1 MNVALLEELLGLLKT
16 VNETIGVPQGE
27 SLEDKNVLQGN
38 NPSDPNKRVTPTLN
52 SNERKRTTEIASLFA
67 KTFFEYQKKKTPD
80 KAIKTSIQKV
90 TGKTGE
96 KIQQGGDKVDAKSS
110 WWKILLP
117 LVVGIGAL
125 IAGLMTDGPFKG
137 ALKML
142 ARLGLG
148 IVERQI
154 KMILKIARGLMPD
167 KLIGNLFEKLIPKNF
182 IGNLI
187 KRLLSIDDIV
197 KMVTSGMTGFISSLK
212 GMISAPFKALG
223 GMVKGGSIMTKMVK
237 FLKPMLLVLKRIP
250 LIGTIISFGFAIS
263 RFSSGDTVGG
273 VIDVLSGLA
282 GLLDLVAP
290 GLGTTLSIGLDVLN
304 AFLDVKTGGATGKQQ
319 GAKMDLLGDMAKG
332 IGKWIWKNALWL
344 PVIGGFKRMEMSWD
358 ALKSGNIM
366 ESIKQFAFGM
376 LSFTS
381 LGPIVTGIEM
391 LLGFGDKKESNT
403 KDIKKGSLL
412 GSMTKNIGNWI
423 WKNALWLP
431 VIGGFK
437 RMEMSWNAFKS
448 GDIMGG
454 LYQFGAS
461 LLSFGGL
468 GPIVTGIEMLLG
480 FGDKKESDK
489 SLSPKTGW
497 FSGLKAWIK
506 KKLKNLPWV
515 LRKPLE
521 WFGILDDSDE
531 DTSIKTSIL
540 NSAYDKLKKFASS
553 MWSGITSSLA
563 LVGDLLVKGVTTL
576 YNNVK
581 QTLSDAASAV
591 KNAAVEVHN
600 KQVKKYRGLAEKDA
614 STRVVES
621 VKNPFGTIYGA
632 GAEIVALG
640 ASRRDAAAS
649 EEAFS
654 KKQKELIKRGILNPD
669 GTPRSRE
676 ERVKSGLAK
685 PLPTQD
691 KTVVSDAIK
700 TVKIPQ
706 KTQDKTVVSDAI
718 KTVKIP
724 QKTQDKTVVS
734 DTPNPNALPVVQ
746 SGNSQSLEFLR
757 NIGMTQIKIMGDIK
771 GIAAQILKKMDSSM
785 GGSNSNTV
793 VPISQPP
800 SSQKSSPMPMNSNRG
815 DYGSS
820 AYALA

>member
-1 MNVALLEELLGLLKT
+1 
-16 VNETIGVPQGE
+16 
-27 SLEDKNVLQGN
+27 
-38 NPSDPNKRVTPTLN
+38 
-52 SNERKRTTEIASLFA
+52 
-67 KTFFEYQKKKTPD
+67 
-80 KAIKTSIQKV
+80 
-90 TGKTGE
+90 
-96 KIQQGGDKVDAKSS
+96 
-110 WWKILLP
+110 
-117 LVVGIGAL
+117 
-125 IAGLMTDGPFKG
+125 
-137 ALKML
+137 
-142 ARLGLG
+142 
-148 IVERQI
+148 
-154 KMILKIARGLMPD
+154 
-167 KLIGNLFEKLIPKNF
+167 
-182 IGNLI
+182 
-187 KRLLSIDDIV
+187 
-197 KMVTSGMTGFISSLK
+197 
-212 GMISAPFKALG
+212 
-223 GMVKGGSIMTKMVK
+223 
-237 FLKPMLLVLKRIP
+237 
-250 LIGTIISFGFAIS
+250 
-263 RFSSGDTVGG
+263 
-273 VIDVLSGLA
+273 
-282 GLLDLVAP
+282 
-290 GLGTTLSIGLDVLN
+290 
-304 AFLDVKTGGATGKQQ
+304 
-319 GAKMDLLGDMAKG
+319 
-332 IGKWIWKNALWL
+332 
-344 PVIGGFKRMEMSWD
+344 
-358 ALKSGNIM
+358 
-366 ESIKQFAFGM
+366 
-376 LSFTS
+376 
-381 LGPIVTGIEM
+381 
-391 LLGFGDKKESNT
+391 
-403 KDIKKGSLL
+403 
-412 GSMTKNIGNWI
+412 
-423 WKNALWLP
+423 
-431 VIGGFK
+431 
-437 RMEMSWNAFKS
+437 
-448 GDIMGG
+448 MGG

-706 KTQDKTVVSDAI
+706 KTQDKTVVSD
-718 KTVKIP
+718 
-724 QKTQDKTVVS
+724 
-734 DTPNPNALPVVQ
+734 TPNPNALPVVQ

>member
-1 MNVALLEELLGLLKT
+1 
-16 VNETIGVPQGE
+16 
-27 SLEDKNVLQGN
+27 
-38 NPSDPNKRVTPTLN
+38 
-52 SNERKRTTEIASLFA
+52 
-67 KTFFEYQKKKTPD
+67 
-80 KAIKTSIQKV
+80 
-90 TGKTGE
+90 
-96 KIQQGGDKVDAKSS
+96 
-110 WWKILLP
+110 
-117 LVVGIGAL
+117 
-125 IAGLMTDGPFKG
+125 
-137 ALKML
+137 
-142 ARLGLG
+142 
-148 IVERQI
+148 
-154 KMILKIARGLMPD
+154 
-167 KLIGNLFEKLIPKNF
+167 
-182 IGNLI
+182 
-187 KRLLSIDDIV
+187 
-197 KMVTSGMTGFISSLK
+197 
-212 GMISAPFKALG
+212 
-223 GMVKGGSIMTKMVK
+223 
-237 FLKPMLLVLKRIP
+237 
-250 LIGTIISFGFAIS
+250 
-263 RFSSGDTVGG
+263 
-273 VIDVLSGLA
+273 
-282 GLLDLVAP
+282 
-290 GLGTTLSIGLDVLN
+290 
-304 AFLDVKTGGATGKQQ
+304 
-319 GAKMDLLGDMAKG
+319 MDLLGDMAKG

-344 PVIGGFKRMEMSWD
+344 PVIGGFKRMEMAWD

-381 LGPIVTGIEM
+381 
-391 LLGFGDKKESNT
+391 
-403 KDIKKGSLL
+403 
-412 GSMTKNIGNWI
+412 
-423 WKNALWLP
+423 
-431 VIGGFK
+431 
-437 RMEMSWNAFKS
+437 
-448 GDIMGG
+448 
-454 LYQFGAS
+454 
-461 LLSFGGL
+461 L